1 MDTKERVE
9 KQIETFYER
18 STINIPEVEKRHYF
32 KDQPSQPNISNKADA
47 KTARKFELYKGF
59 LASERVKVSTQERIH
74 QVIPDDSDPRNTRL
88 TRARVPIVEQEH
100 YTKKNELSAD
110 SRPMFLGQASPDF
123 FTKSDV
129 IQQKEPE
136 NVRLLSGYQD
146 PNDISYPS
154 IINISQNPEYD
165 VYYPIIDEEES
176 VVKETKINVK
186 LDAKIVENSKTQ
198 DEPIQQTN
206 VVVEQVTN
214 MPAPSK
220 DNFVIHEVKHDD
232 TIGRLCIIY
241 NVNKD
246 IIRMANDF
254 MGEEIY
260 MFKSLKIPYTY
271 GPMYKTHNTNKSE
284 EEIKKEFAID
294 ALDTI
299 LRETHKGKQA
309 DYLKEAKFYLE
320 MNDYNLNDALS
331 EYEADIAFEQNVVK
345 QNKEFTR
352 KKKRQG
358 QIGVFSC
365 FG

>member
-18 STINIPEVEKRHYF
+18 STISIPEVEKRHYF
-32 KDQPSQPNISNKADA
+32 KDQPNQLNISNKADA
-47 KTARKFELYKGF
+47 KTAKKFELYKGF
-59 LASERVKVSTQERIH
+59 LASERVKVSTQGRIH
-74 QVIPDDSDPRNTRL
+74 QVIPDDSDPRNARFS
-88 TRARVPIVEQEH
+88 RARVPIVEQKH
-100 YTKKNELSAD
+100 YKKHELSAD
-110 SRPMFLGQASPDF
+110 SRPMFLDQASPNF
-123 FTKSDV
+123 FTNSDV
-129 IQQKEPE
+129 IQSRDPE

-154 IINISQNPEYD
+154 IINQSQNPEYD
-165 VYYPIIDEEES
+165 VYYPIIDEEEF
-176 VVKETKINVK
+176 VDKETKINVK
-186 LDAKIVENSKTQ
+186 VDAKVEVKIVENSKTQ
-198 DEPIQQTN
+198 DEQIQQTN
-206 VVVEQVTN
+206 IVVEQVTN

-232 TIGRLCIIY
+232 TIGKLCIIY

-271 GPMYKTHNTNKSE
+271 GPMYKSHNTNKSE

-294 ALDTI
+294 ALDKI

-309 DYLKEAKFYLE
+309 DYIKEAKFYLE
-320 MNDYNLNDALS
+320 MNDYNLTDA
-331 EYEADIAFEQNVVK
+331 
-345 QNKEFTR
+345 
-352 KKKRQG
+352 
-358 QIGVFSC
+358 
-365 FG
+365 